1 MTWSLNAQF
10 INIAFKSVSNIR
22 EQSYGETSAL
32 QVLEGGY
39 LNFVKKTANESSN
52 LSFKVT
58 LLISVREVPNK
69 VLAGPI
75 FVLVVVYSWILSKL
89 HTSA

>member
-58 LLISVREVPNK
+58 LLISFREVPN
-69 VLAGPI
+69 
-75 FVLVVVYSWILSKL
+75 
-89 HTSA
+89 